1 MNSAQKYSFTYFRR
15 YLSTRYLVVYDYG
28 IGSYVYL
35 LVSMLNTLEVYGN
48 LLKLNVKHL
57 NNNNN
62 NNDKYSLFSFKKLFL
77 NNKCNIY
84 LGAFEIILK
93 SGFWMI
99 FFSNQKGNPKTD
111 LNLET

>member
-1 MNSAQKYSFTYFRR
+1 MINIDGF
-15 YLSTRYLVVYDYG
+15 
-28 IGSYVYL
+28 L
-35 LVSMLNTLEVYGN
+35 L
-48 LLKLNVKHL
+48 
-57 NNNNN
+57 
-62 NNDKYSLFSFKKLFL
+62 KKLFL